1 MQTRLSR
8 IFNHMK
14 LRCYNANHHNYKNYG
29 ARGIKLCDE
38 WNNRELAHEEGRT
51 TKGSLVF
58 KKWALENGYAD
69 NLTIDRIDV
78 NKNYSPENCRWVS
91 VKFQENN
98 KRTNHFLTY
107 KGETKTMKQWCEE
120 LKLNYNTVRTRIR
133 RGCSVEIAFE
143 TK

>member
-51 TKGSLVF
+51 TKGFLVF

-69 NLTIDRIDV
+69 NLTLVRKIFD
-78 NKNYSPENCRWVS
+78 KLLTSL
-91 VKFQENN
+91 
-98 KRTNHFLTY
+98 TLLLHFLTFRQRFVL
-107 KGETKTMKQWCEE
+107 GW
-120 LKLNYNTVRTRIR
+120 
-133 RGCSVEIAFE
+133 S
-143 TK
+143 

>member
-1 MQTRLSR
+1 
-8 IFNHMK
+8 MK
-14 LRCYNANHHNYKNYG
+14 K
-29 ARGIKLCDE
+29 
-38 WNNRELAHEEGRT
+38 EEGRT
-51 TKGSLVF
+51 TKGFLAF
-58 KKWALENGYAD
+58 KKWSLENGYAD

-78 NKNYSPENCRWVS
+78 NKDYSPENCRWVS

-107 KGETKTMKQWCEE
+107 KDETKTMKQWCEE